1 MKIKHPVPNTQI
13 WVVAYTVENRE
24 VFELRTNNPNEKVL
38 EDVVLWHD
46 EAQLGTAAVNLMDA
60 DLDLIQLCFPDIQN
74 HLDMINCGKNVE
86 ACFEDLFAYTTLF
99 LSTSGLLAPLAA
111 IIETYYLDYK
121 KGKELSIQELKTQ
134 FFLCRHEQ
142 KRMEILAKEFFN
154 QKKTGTDG
162 LLAEYLARSDKDKS
176 RYRELAFGKAT
187 IARVSYADRRTF
199 PYDRFSEKENSR
211 EENVLWTHAVTVQFG
226 NLYDI
231 SNYMIYQYLKSN
243 LELRSCKFCG
253 NYFAVKRTSK
263 AEYCDR
269 LIEGSEKTCKQVG
282 AARLYNQRQME
293 EPAVKAYTKA
303 YKTHNARIRYGLMT
317 RWEFQDWAIK
327 AREKR
332 DLCLAGK
339 LSLEEYEAWLESDK
353 M

>member
-1 MKIKHPVPNTQI
+1 MKIKHPVPNSQI
-13 WVVAYTVENRE
+13 WTVAYTVENRE
-24 VFELRTNNPNEKVL
+24 IFELRTNNRNEKVH

-46 EAQLGTAAVNLMDA
+46 ESQLGTAAVNFLDA

-74 HLDMINCGKNVE
+74 HLDMINRGESVE
-86 ACFEDLFAYTTLF
+86 AYFDSLFAYTSLF
-99 LSTSGLLAPLAA
+99 FETSGLLAPLAA
-111 IIETYYLDYK
+111 IVESYYLDYK
-121 KGKELSIQELKTQ
+121 MGRELSIQELKTQ
-134 FFLCRHEQ
+134 FFLCRYEQ
-142 KRMEILAKEFFN
+142 QRMAKLTEEFFS
-154 QKKTGTDG
+154 QKKTGADG

-176 RYRELAFGKAT
+176 WYPELAFGKT
-187 IARVSYADRRTF
+187 IIARVSYADRRTF
-199 PYDRFSEKENSR
+199 PYDKFFKRENSG
-211 EENVLWTHAVTVQFG
+211 EKNVLWTHAVTVQHG
-226 NLYDI
+226 NIYDI
-231 SNYMIYQYLKSN
+231 CNFMIYQYLKNN
-243 LELRSCKFCG
+243 LELRSCKYCG

-263 AEYCDR
+263 AEYCNR

-282 AARLYNQRQME
+282 AARLYNKRLME
-293 EPAVKAYTKA
+293 EPAAKAYSKA

-332 DLCLAGK
+332 DLCLDGK